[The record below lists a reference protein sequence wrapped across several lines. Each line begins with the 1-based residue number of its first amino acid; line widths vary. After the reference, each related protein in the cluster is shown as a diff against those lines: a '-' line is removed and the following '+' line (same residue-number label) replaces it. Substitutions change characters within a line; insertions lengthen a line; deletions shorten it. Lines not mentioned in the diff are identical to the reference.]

1 MRLIDADE
9 FKNQTYENCGLIT
22 NLIVELIDKQ
32 PTIYYPGLILAV
44 LQNELKYAE
53 KEKERAAR
61 ENPSQFDLAN
71 GYALGVEYTIELIKH
86 SLEKKTMNRKTIEE
100 YVETLD
106 QQIINEIKEKV
117 LKELDNFI
125 DKLDE
130 ASNYAS
136 TIRQLIKNSKNNV
149 EIVETILTFANE
161 IDGIL
166 AKINNNFEGL

>member
-1 MRLIDADE
+1 
-9 FKNQTYENCGLIT
+9 
-22 NLIVELIDKQ
+22 
-32 PTIYYPGLILAV
+32 
-44 LQNELKYAE
+44 
-53 KEKERAAR
+53 
-61 ENPSQFDLAN
+61 
-71 GYALGVEYTIELIKH
+71 
-86 SLEKKTMNRKTIEE
+86 MNRKTIEE

-106 QQIINEIKEKV
+106 QQTINEIKEKV

-125 DKLDE
+125 DKLNE

-136 TIRQLIKNSKNNV
+136 TIRQFIKNNKNNV

>member
-1 MRLIDADE
+1 MNKDNMFHI
-9 FKNQTYENCGLIT
+9 
-22 NLIVELIDKQ
+22 IDKDK
-32 PTIYYPGLILAV
+32 L
-44 LQNELKYAE
+44 LKTMSPKREGIIAE
-53 KEKERAAR
+53 TSPLYEWVDGWTDCYDE
-61 ENPSQFDLAN
+61 
-71 GYALGVEYTIELIKH
+71 
-86 SLEKKTMNRKTIEE
+86 MNRKTIEE
-100 YVETLD
+100 YVGTLNH
-106 QQIINEIKEKV
+106 QTVNEAQEAI

-130 ASNYAS
+130 VSNYAS

>member
-1 MRLIDADE
+1 MNKDNMFHI
-9 FKNQTYENCGLIT
+9 
-22 NLIVELIDKQ
+22 IDKDK
-32 PTIYYPGLILAV
+32 LL
-44 LQNELKYAE
+44 
-53 KEKERAAR
+53 
-61 ENPSQFDLAN
+61 
-71 GYALGVEYTIELIKH
+71 
-86 SLEKKTMNRKTIEE
+86 KTMSPKREGIIAETSPLYEWVDGWTDCYDEINRKTIEE
-100 YVETLD
+100 YVGTLNH
-106 QQIINEIKEKV
+106 QTVNKAQEAI

-130 ASNYAS
+130 VSNYAS

>member
-1 MRLIDADE
+1 
-9 FKNQTYENCGLIT
+9 
-22 NLIVELIDKQ
+22 
-32 PTIYYPGLILAV
+32 
-44 LQNELKYAE
+44 
-53 KEKERAAR
+53 
-61 ENPSQFDLAN
+61 
-71 GYALGVEYTIELIKH
+71 
-86 SLEKKTMNRKTIEE
+86 MNRKTIEE

-130 ASNYAS
+130 VSNYAS
-136 TIRQLIKNSKNNV
+136 TIRQLIKNNKNNV

-166 AKINNNFEGL
+166 DKINNNFEGL

>member
-1 MRLIDADE
+1 MNKDNMFHI
-9 FKNQTYENCGLIT
+9 
-22 NLIVELIDKQ
+22 IDKDK
-32 PTIYYPGLILAV
+32 L
-44 LQNELKYAE
+44 LKTMSPKREGIIAE
-53 KEKERAAR
+53 TSPLYEWVDGWTDCYDE
-61 ENPSQFDLAN
+61 
-71 GYALGVEYTIELIKH
+71 
-86 SLEKKTMNRKTIEE
+86 MNRKIIEE

-136 TIRQLIKNSKNNV
+136 TIRQLIKNNKNNV

>member
-1 MRLIDADE
+1 
-9 FKNQTYENCGLIT
+9 
-22 NLIVELIDKQ
+22 
-32 PTIYYPGLILAV
+32 
-44 LQNELKYAE
+44 
-53 KEKERAAR
+53 
-61 ENPSQFDLAN
+61 
-71 GYALGVEYTIELIKH
+71 
-86 SLEKKTMNRKTIEE
+86 MNRKTIEE

-136 TIRQLIKNSKNNV
+136 TIRQLIKNNKNNV
-149 EIVETILTFANE
+149 DIVETILTFANE

>member
-1 MRLIDADE
+1 MID
-9 FKNQTYENCGLIT
+9 
-22 NLIVELIDKQ
+22 
-32 PTIYYPGLILAV
+32 
-44 LQNELKYAE
+44 
-53 KEKERAAR
+53 
-61 ENPSQFDLAN
+61 
-71 GYALGVEYTIELIKH
+71 
-86 SLEKKTMNRKTIEE
+86 EKKPIEE

-130 ASNYAS
+130 AANYAS
-136 TIRQLIKNSKNNV
+136 IIRQLIKNNKNNV
-149 EIVETILTFANE
+149 EIVEIILTFANE

>member
-1 MRLIDADE
+1 
-9 FKNQTYENCGLIT
+9 
-22 NLIVELIDKQ
+22 
-32 PTIYYPGLILAV
+32 
-44 LQNELKYAE
+44 
-53 KEKERAAR
+53 
-61 ENPSQFDLAN
+61 
-71 GYALGVEYTIELIKH
+71 
-86 SLEKKTMNRKTIEE
+86 MNRKTIEE

-125 DKLDE
+125 DKLDK

-136 TIRQLIKNSKNNV
+136 IIRQLIKNSKNNV
-149 EIVETILTFANE
+149 EIVETILTFADE

>member
-1 MRLIDADE
+1 
-9 FKNQTYENCGLIT
+9 
-22 NLIVELIDKQ
+22 
-32 PTIYYPGLILAV
+32 
-44 LQNELKYAE
+44 
-53 KEKERAAR
+53 
-61 ENPSQFDLAN
+61 
-71 GYALGVEYTIELIKH
+71 
-86 SLEKKTMNRKTIEE
+86 MNRKTIEE

-125 DKLDE
+125 DKLDK

-136 TIRQLIKNSKNNV
+136 TIRQLIKNNKNNV

>member
-1 MRLIDADE
+1 MRMID
-9 FKNQTYENCGLIT
+9 
-22 NLIVELIDKQ
+22 
-32 PTIYYPGLILAV
+32 
-44 LQNELKYAE
+44 E
-53 KEKERAAR
+53 K
-61 ENPSQFDLAN
+61 
-71 GYALGVEYTIELIKH
+71 
-86 SLEKKTMNRKTIEE
+86 KTIEE
-100 YVETLD
+100 YIETLD
-106 QQIINEIKEKV
+106 QQTINEIKEKV

-136 TIRQLIKNSKNNV
+136 TIRQLIKNNKNNV

>member
-1 MRLIDADE
+1 M
-9 FKNQTYENCGLIT
+9 
-22 NLIVELIDKQ
+22 
-32 PTIYYPGLILAV
+32 
-44 LQNELKYAE
+44 QNELKYAE

-61 ENPSQFDLAN
+61 ENPSQFDLAR

-136 TIRQLIKNSKNNV
+136 TIRQLIKNNKNNV

>member
-1 MRLIDADE
+1 
-9 FKNQTYENCGLIT
+9 
-22 NLIVELIDKQ
+22 
-32 PTIYYPGLILAV
+32 
-44 LQNELKYAE
+44 
-53 KEKERAAR
+53 
-61 ENPSQFDLAN
+61 
-71 GYALGVEYTIELIKH
+71 
-86 SLEKKTMNRKTIEE
+86 MNRKTIEE

-106 QQIINEIKEKV
+106 QQMINEIKEKV

-136 TIRQLIKNSKNNV
+136 TTRQLIKNNKNNV

>member
-1 MRLIDADE
+1 
-9 FKNQTYENCGLIT
+9 
-22 NLIVELIDKQ
+22 
-32 PTIYYPGLILAV
+32 
-44 LQNELKYAE
+44 
-53 KEKERAAR
+53 
-61 ENPSQFDLAN
+61 
-71 GYALGVEYTIELIKH
+71 
-86 SLEKKTMNRKTIEE
+86 MNRKTIEE

-136 TIRQLIKNSKNNV
+136 TIRQLIKNNKNNV
-149 EIVETILTFANE
+149 EIVETILTFANK

>member
-1 MRLIDADE
+1 
-9 FKNQTYENCGLIT
+9 
-22 NLIVELIDKQ
+22 
-32 PTIYYPGLILAV
+32 
-44 LQNELKYAE
+44 
-53 KEKERAAR
+53 
-61 ENPSQFDLAN
+61 
-71 GYALGVEYTIELIKH
+71 
-86 SLEKKTMNRKTIEE
+86 MNRKTIEE

-130 ASNYAS
+130 VSNYAS

>member
-1 MRLIDADE
+1 
-9 FKNQTYENCGLIT
+9 
-22 NLIVELIDKQ
+22 
-32 PTIYYPGLILAV
+32 
-44 LQNELKYAE
+44 
-53 KEKERAAR
+53 
-61 ENPSQFDLAN
+61 
-71 GYALGVEYTIELIKH
+71 
-86 SLEKKTMNRKTIEE
+86 MNRKTIEE

-136 TIRQLIKNSKNNV
+136 TIRQLIKNNKNNV
-149 EIVETILTFANE
+149 EIVETILTFADE

>member
-1 MRLIDADE
+1 
-9 FKNQTYENCGLIT
+9 
-22 NLIVELIDKQ
+22 
-32 PTIYYPGLILAV
+32 
-44 LQNELKYAE
+44 
-53 KEKERAAR
+53 
-61 ENPSQFDLAN
+61 
-71 GYALGVEYTIELIKH
+71 
-86 SLEKKTMNRKTIEE
+86 MNRKTIEE

-106 QQIINEIKEKV
+106 QQMINEIKGKI

-125 DKLDE
+125 GKLDE

-136 TIRQLIKNSKNNV
+136 TTRQLIKNNKNNV

>member
-1 MRLIDADE
+1 
-9 FKNQTYENCGLIT
+9 
-22 NLIVELIDKQ
+22 
-32 PTIYYPGLILAV
+32 
-44 LQNELKYAE
+44 
-53 KEKERAAR
+53 
-61 ENPSQFDLAN
+61 
-71 GYALGVEYTIELIKH
+71 
-86 SLEKKTMNRKTIEE
+86 MNRKTIKE

-136 TIRQLIKNSKNNV
+136 TIRQLIKNNKNNV

>member
-1 MRLIDADE
+1 MNKDNMFHI
-9 FKNQTYENCGLIT
+9 
-22 NLIVELIDKQ
+22 IDKDK
-32 PTIYYPGLILAV
+32 L
-44 LQNELKYAE
+44 LKTMSPKREGIIAE
-53 KEKERAAR
+53 TSPLYEWVDGWSDCYDE
-61 ENPSQFDLAN
+61 
-71 GYALGVEYTIELIKH
+71 
-86 SLEKKTMNRKTIEE
+86 MNRKTIEE
-100 YVETLD
+100 YVGTLNH
-106 QQIINEIKEKV
+106 QTVNEAQEAI

-130 ASNYAS
+130 VSNYAS

>member
-1 MRLIDADE
+1 
-9 FKNQTYENCGLIT
+9 
-22 NLIVELIDKQ
+22 
-32 PTIYYPGLILAV
+32 
-44 LQNELKYAE
+44 
-53 KEKERAAR
+53 
-61 ENPSQFDLAN
+61 
-71 GYALGVEYTIELIKH
+71 
-86 SLEKKTMNRKTIEE
+86 MNRKTIEE

-117 LKELDNFI
+117 LKELHNFI

-130 ASNYAS
+130 ASNYVS

>member
-1 MRLIDADE
+1 
-9 FKNQTYENCGLIT
+9 
-22 NLIVELIDKQ
+22 
-32 PTIYYPGLILAV
+32 
-44 LQNELKYAE
+44 
-53 KEKERAAR
+53 
-61 ENPSQFDLAN
+61 
-71 GYALGVEYTIELIKH
+71 
-86 SLEKKTMNRKTIEE
+86 MNRKTIEE

-117 LKELDNFI
+117 LKKLDNFI

-136 TIRQLIKNSKNNV
+136 TIRQLIKNNKNNV

-166 AKINNNFEGL
+166 AKINNNFDGL

>member
-1 MRLIDADE
+1 
-9 FKNQTYENCGLIT
+9 
-22 NLIVELIDKQ
+22 
-32 PTIYYPGLILAV
+32 
-44 LQNELKYAE
+44 
-53 KEKERAAR
+53 
-61 ENPSQFDLAN
+61 
-71 GYALGVEYTIELIKH
+71 
-86 SLEKKTMNRKTIEE
+86 MNRKTIEE

-130 ASNYAS
+130 ASSYAS

>member
-1 MRLIDADE
+1 MNKDNMFHI
-9 FKNQTYENCGLIT
+9 
-22 NLIVELIDKQ
+22 IDKDK
-32 PTIYYPGLILAV
+32 L
-44 LQNELKYAE
+44 LKTMSLKREGIIAE
-53 KEKERAAR
+53 TSPLDDWADGWTDCYDE
-61 ENPSQFDLAN
+61 
-71 GYALGVEYTIELIKH
+71 
-86 SLEKKTMNRKTIEE
+86 MNRKTIEE
-100 YVETLD
+100 YVGTLNH
-106 QQIINEIKEKV
+106 QTVNEAQEAI

-130 ASNYAS
+130 VSNYAS

>member
-1 MRLIDADE
+1 
-9 FKNQTYENCGLIT
+9 
-22 NLIVELIDKQ
+22 
-32 PTIYYPGLILAV
+32 
-44 LQNELKYAE
+44 
-53 KEKERAAR
+53 
-61 ENPSQFDLAN
+61 
-71 GYALGVEYTIELIKH
+71 
-86 SLEKKTMNRKTIEE
+86 MNRKTIEE

-136 TIRQLIKNSKNNV
+136 TIRQLIKNNKNNV

-166 AKINNNFEGL
+166 DKINNNFEGL

>member
-1 MRLIDADE
+1 
-9 FKNQTYENCGLIT
+9 
-22 NLIVELIDKQ
+22 
-32 PTIYYPGLILAV
+32 
-44 LQNELKYAE
+44 
-53 KEKERAAR
+53 
-61 ENPSQFDLAN
+61 
-71 GYALGVEYTIELIKH
+71 
-86 SLEKKTMNRKTIEE
+86 MNRKTIEE

-136 TIRQLIKNSKNNV
+136 TIRQLIKNNKNNV

>member
-1 MRLIDADE
+1 MRMID
-9 FKNQTYENCGLIT
+9 
-22 NLIVELIDKQ
+22 
-32 PTIYYPGLILAV
+32 
-44 LQNELKYAE
+44 
-53 KEKERAAR
+53 
-61 ENPSQFDLAN
+61 
-71 GYALGVEYTIELIKH
+71 
-86 SLEKKTMNRKTIEE
+86 EKKPIEE

-136 TIRQLIKNSKNNV
+136 TIRQLIKNNKNNV
-149 EIVETILTFANE
+149 EIVETILTFADE

>member
-1 MRLIDADE
+1 MRMID
-9 FKNQTYENCGLIT
+9 
-22 NLIVELIDKQ
+22 
-32 PTIYYPGLILAV
+32 
-44 LQNELKYAE
+44 
-53 KEKERAAR
+53 
-61 ENPSQFDLAN
+61 
-71 GYALGVEYTIELIKH
+71 
-86 SLEKKTMNRKTIEE
+86 EKKPIEE

-130 ASNYAS
+130 VSNYAS

-149 EIVETILTFANE
+149 EIVETILTFADE